1 MNGSMENARQLSGR
15 RGEEI
20 AAAFL
25 MQKGFRV
32 IGRNW
37 RCRGGEID
45 LIVERRGEVRF
56 VEVKLRRTSEFGHPE
71 ESITPTKIRHL
82 SIAIEMWLRQ
92 HPTAP
97 KNYQADA
104 IAILLEPEKPADI
117 RWIENIS

>member
-1 MNGSMENARQLSGR
+1 MKDARQIFGR

-25 MQKGFRV
+25 LAKGFRV

-45 LIVERRGEVRF
+45 LIVERRGEIRF
-56 VEVKLRRTSEFGHPE
+56 IEVKLRRTKEFGHPE

-82 SIAIEMWLRQ
+82 SIAIEMWLRTRPQ
-92 HPTAP
+92 PP
-97 KNYQADA
+97 KQYQADA
-104 IAILLEPEKPADI
+104 IAILLEPGTSPDI